1 MTDKSTKQPTKNGF
15 QMHGLSRISV
25 SQINKFREAPDAWAC
40 QYLGGAKFSVGWAA
54 IQGFAVEAG
63 VEWGVFNGVDTPECV
78 EKTIEQLKERSQL
91 FSNRAEEL
99 EKRIPIVTQMVEN
112 ALEQLMPLGPPE
124 MPAKGERQHSV
135 GIPVRFAPGDNGT
148 IDLIGYL
155 DFYYPQHN
163 LVVDLKTTSKAPSK
177 WSLAHGIQ
185 AAVYQR
191 AVKSMTGTEP
201 TVKFLYCLTRKK
213 DPYLWLEMQ
222 EADYYL
228 AQFKRTVTQLEKLL
242 SLSNDS
248 RDIIAALPHNPD
260 SFYWSDAQEVSQQFY
275 G

>member
-1 MTDKSTKQPTKNGF
+1 
-15 QMHGLSRISV
+15 
-25 SQINKFREAPDAWAC
+25 
-40 QYLGGAKFSVGWAA
+40 
-54 IQGFAVEAG
+54 
-63 VEWGVFNGVDTPECV
+63 
-78 EKTIEQLKERSQL
+78 
-91 FSNRAEEL
+91 
-99 EKRIPIVTQMVEN
+99 
-112 ALEQLMPLGPPE
+112 
-124 MPAKGERQHSV
+124 
-135 GIPVRFAPGDNGT
+135 
-148 IDLIGYL
+148 
-155 DFYYPQHN
+155 
-163 LVVDLKTTSKAPSK
+163 
-177 WSLAHGIQ
+177 
-185 AAVYQR
+185 
-191 AVKSMTGTEP
+191 MTGTEP